1 MKLVTALRAF
11 MAARFPAAWEEP
23 MLLTHI
29 NRSGAL
35 DAPVTAEHLSSALS
49 TLARM
54 RDAECLVDPDGTAAW
69 SATPHGVAAWR
80 EQGSPRVGG

>member
-1 MKLVTALRAF
+1 MKLVTAIRAF
-11 MAARFPAAWEEP
+11 LAARFPSAFEEP
-23 MLLTHI
+23 ILLARV

-35 DAPVTAEHLSSALS
+35 DAPAHAEELSSALS

-54 RDAECLVDPDGTAAW
+54 RDAECLVDVDGVSAW
-69 SATPHGVAAWR
+69 AATPHGVAAWR